1 MVGATKLCTDRFLFL
16 CICLFFLSWEWWDWL
31 CDSPAVPVVYRRKVH
46 VHTDLMFFDS
56 LSFRTVKA
64 SSKLL
69 MAQTGWRTCFATV
82 FLCKISLLKMYS
94 IVTGTVYGSRRHVE
108 QEIYAFSFCLERIGT
123 FKSLFSTYSSFA
135 WDFLQLSAAVWIFH
149 SSLSRLSLSTAT
161 SGCRLALPQIVSR
174 VFPQPG
180 QQPDPEYLF
189 HFWQHPVTMPCW
201 W

>member
-64 SSKLL
+64 SCLWLRPRLADLL
-69 MAQTGWRTCFATV
+69 CHRVPMQDFLIKNV
-82 FLCKISLLKMYS
+82 FDRYR
-94 IVTGTVYGSRRHVE
+94 GTVYGSRRHVE